1 MVDIHV
7 QFKFCLFLS
16 FIGQSVTLCFSETS
30 VLSLVDLCCKCVAQN
45 LPFETLE
52 LAPVPIPGDLQ
63 LKVISMSFPNDVEDI
78 RLYSTLAS
86 GSADQFN
93 RGEDLYNYKAVQD
106 CLQIGEFIMHL
117 YSSSLCE

>member
-1 MVDIHV
+1 ME
-7 QFKFCLFLS
+7 LS
-16 FIGQSVTLCFSETS
+16 PI
-30 VLSLVDLCCKCVAQN
+30 
-45 LPFETLE
+45 
-52 LAPVPIPGDLQ
+52 PIPGDLQ

-106 CLQIGEFIMHL
+106 CLQIGKLLNNTDNSDYKNYFL
-117 YSSSLCE
+117 VCNLKYFVKRYN